1 MIMRRVRPPSDPFP
15 PQMINSS
22 VRPRPPN
29 VHLLLLGGT
38 VFLGRHVVDAALAA
52 GHTVTLLTRG
62 LTQPGLFP
70 DLEHLHADR
79 DGGLAPLQHRRW
91 DAVIDTCG
99 FVPRVVAQSLALDVG
114 RYVFVSSIS
123 AYADQSRPNDEDAAT
138 FPDVDGEDVARDY
151 GALKAACE
159 RRVLARPGAVVV
171 RPGLI
176 GGPHDPTGRFTYWPV
191 RLAEGGDT
199 LAPGPARAP
208 AQVIDVRDLAAF
220 LVHLAAHGPAGTF
233 NAVGHSMPIG
243 VMLDTIRAAVGGD
256 ARLVWVDNP
265 PGVAPWSE
273 LPLWVGGDPDVA
285 GMCQTPNAR
294 ALAAGLRLRPLAD
307 TARDTLAWAR
317 TLTGDPVRQVDGRYA
332 PRTLTRAR
340 EAELLAR

>member
-1 MIMRRVRPPSDPFP
+1 MRT
-15 PQMINSS
+15 
-22 VRPRPPN
+22 
-29 VHLLLLGGT
+29 LLIGGT
-38 VFLGRHVVDAALAA
+38 VFLGRHVADAALAA
-52 GHTVTLLTRG
+52 GHTLTLLTRG

-70 DLEHLHADR
+70 DVEHLHADR
-79 DGGLAPLQHRRW
+79 DGGLAPLHGRRW
-91 DAVIDTCG
+91 DAVLDTCG
-99 FVPRVVAQSLALDVG
+99 FVPRVVAQSLALDTR

-123 AYADQSRPNDEDAAT
+123 AYADQSRPNDEDAPT
-138 FPDVDGEDVARDY
+138 LPDAPGEDVARDY

-159 RRVLARPGAVVV
+159 RAVLARPDSVVV

-191 RLAEGGDT
+191 RLAEGGDV
-199 LAPGPARAP
+199 LAPSPASAP

-220 LVHLAAHGPAGTF
+220 LVRLAEAGPAGTF
-233 NAVGHSMPIG
+233 NAVGDSMPLG
-243 VMLDTIRAAVGGD
+243 AMLDTLRDAVGST
-256 ARLVWVDNP
+256 ARLVWKDNL
-265 PGVAPWSE
+265 GDVAPWSE
-273 LPLWVGGDPDVA
+273 LPLCVGDDPEVA
-285 GMCQTPNAR
+285 GMCRTPKTR
-294 ALAAGLRLRPLAD
+294 ALAAGLTLRPLAD